1 MTLSKDIPGDTNPIV
16 FGKFFSVKVFDTYFS
31 LNKPKNQDFSLLFNF
46 LEMALSNALSIFFR

>member
-16 FGKFFSVKVFDTYFS
+16 FGKSFSVKVFEMYFG

-46 LEMALSNALSIFFR
+46 LEIALSNALSTFFR